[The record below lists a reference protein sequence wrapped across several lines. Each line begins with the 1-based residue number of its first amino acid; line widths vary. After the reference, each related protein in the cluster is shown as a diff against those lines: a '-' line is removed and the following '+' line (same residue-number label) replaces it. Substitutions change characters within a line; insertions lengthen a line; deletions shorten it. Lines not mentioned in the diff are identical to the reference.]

1 MWLKIRLGTFLAENI
16 FLLDKKLEQIYGIMQ
31 ILEEQIECYL
41 LNFKPLLK
49 KISAEIE
56 EPIFAKS
63 LGIMAGTGGTI
74 AEIREKISALIAED
88 GEPISAKIRT
98 KISAGI
104 GEVSAKIGKMVAGL
118 GESMVAKIEV
128 GISAEIGKVVA
139 KIEVGISI
147 MEEKLRTDLEREESE
162 GSNTRWDDGAAR
174 RAYLAKFTNG
184 DGIES
189 LIYKSFNR
197 QNDYYYFHIY
207 ASEEIVN
214 FYALNE
220 KDKKNRELLTAIRAP
235 QE

>member
-88 GEPISAKIRT
+88 GEPISAESEELISAKIRT
-98 KISAGI
+98 KISAWI
-104 GEVSAKIGKMVAGL
+104 GKVSAKIEKMVAGL
-118 GESMVAKIEV
+118 GESM
-128 GISAEIGKVVA
+128 VA

-147 MEEKLRTDLEREESE
+147 MEEKLRTDLEREEPE
-162 GSNTRWDDGAAR
+162 
-174 RAYLAKFTNG
+174 
-184 DGIES
+184 
-189 LIYKSFNR
+189 
-197 QNDYYYFHIY
+197 
-207 ASEEIVN
+207 
-214 FYALNE
+214 
-220 KDKKNRELLTAIRAP
+220 
-235 QE
+235 